1 MTDLNLDTLLA
12 GLEDTP
18 ELTKEASEAGATVA
32 DELQTTLTKQA
43 SEEDRMTITGEQIA
57 NSILANLEKVAE
69 NNVIAE
75 TASMEADDT
84 AKVKETPRSGK
95 TVTETAKA
103 LLATGGGVSEDGGV
117 TAENEGNQPAAAP
130 TVPSNLDKVASLCDL
145 MDEGMDFEDAAA
157 LVKQASDELVDEAA
171 DLEKAAAVQ
180 HLMGEGINF
189 DDAIA
194 LVKQAS
200 EAEFEVEYSDMEKAA
215 ATQQLMEEDGMSFD
229 EAAELVKEAALGKL
243 KAAAGKAANSKAGKA
258 ALATGGVGLMAGN
271 ISGTIGGAISSHQK
285 SYRDGKAE
293 GMKKKAGVARI
304 GKGMSKSEKAK
315 AFLKKNGPKAGV
327 AAAAVGGGAA
337 GLALSHKVNR
347 AITHGM
353 STPFRSVAQKR
364 EENK

>member
-1 MTDLNLDTLLA
+1 MTDLSLDTLLA

-32 DELQTTLTKQA
+32 DELQSTLTKQA
-43 SEEDRMTITGEQIA
+43 SEEDKMTLTGEQIA

-69 NNVIAE
+69 NSVIAE

-157 LVKQASDELVDEAA
+157 LVKQASDELTSEAA
-171 DLEKAAAVQ
+171 DLEKAAAVGV
-180 HLMGEGINF
+180 LMDEGICF

-200 EAEFEVEYSDMEKAA
+200 EEAEVEYSDMEKAA

-229 EAAELVKEAALGKL
+229 EAAELVKQASVKMIGKGSKLDAA
-243 KAAAGKAANSKAGKA
+243 KAFATRNKKA
-258 ALATGGVGLMAGN
+258 LMV
-271 ISGTIGGAISSHQK
+271 GGAIAGTAATAGGIA
-285 SYRDGKAE
+285 GKLASR
-293 GMKKKAGVARI
+293 KK
-304 GKGMSKSEKAK
+304 
-315 AFLKKNGPKAGV
+315 
-327 AAAAVGGGAA
+327 
-337 GLALSHKVNR
+337 
-347 AITHGM
+347 
-353 STPFRSVAQKR
+353 
-364 EENK
+364 EER